1 MKESKKKEKE
11 RKKDRRKE
19 EMQRKD
25 LREPVSTRSSEPFVP
40 ATLCQR
46 ANQRRG
52 GRRGEEKCR
61 RCLSLQ
67 LRHAAPR
74 SEDAELHCSYDVDG
88 GGGIYVPPPDAQEST
103 GLNDERAA
111 SARLTIKS

>member
-1 MKESKKKEKE
+1 MPP
-11 RKKDRRKE
+11 
-19 EMQRKD
+19 
-25 LREPVSTRSSEPFVP
+25 LFVF
-40 ATLCQR
+40 A
-46 ANQRRG
+46 AEARG
-52 GRRGEEKCR
+52 
-61 RCLSLQ
+61 
-67 LRHAAPR
+67 PR